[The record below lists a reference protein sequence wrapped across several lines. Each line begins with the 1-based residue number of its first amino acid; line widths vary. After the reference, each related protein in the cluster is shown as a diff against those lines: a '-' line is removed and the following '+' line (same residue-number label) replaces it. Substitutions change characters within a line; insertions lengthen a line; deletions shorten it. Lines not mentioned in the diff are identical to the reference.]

1 MTDQTDESLQGLWD
15 NYNRYACKLQ
25 KEKKKRERERKKKRK
40 TEEIFETKIDNFS
53 KLISDTR
60 PKIQEAH
67 SVARTS
73 PSI

>member
-1 MTDQTDESLQGLWD
+1 MTDKTDESLQGLWD
-15 NYNRYACKLQ
+15 NYNRQACKLQ
-25 KEKKKRERERKKKRK
+25 KEEKKREREKRK

>member
-1 MTDQTDESLQGLWD
+1 MRVSKDCGTTTTDRHV
-15 NYNRYACKLQ
+15 NFRKRR
-25 KEKKKRERERKKKRK
+25 KREREKRK

-60 PKIQEAH
+60 PNIQEAH

-73 PSI
+73 PSV

>member
-1 MTDQTDESLQGLWD
+1 MRVSKDCGTTTTDMHV
-15 NYNRYACKLQ
+15 NFRKRR
-25 KEKKKRERERKKKRK
+25 KREREKEKKKRK

>member
-1 MTDQTDESLQGLWD
+1 M
-15 NYNRYACKLQ
+15 
-25 KEKKKRERERKKKRK
+25 KRK

-60 PKIQEAH
+60 PKSQEAH

-73 PSI
+73 PSICLKPSNSHPSPAFNINL